1 MLDRTNGATQM
12 APTSDSGEGR
22 SDNNNRGKKNR
33 RVSRRFTL
41 IPLSNPSAFIH
52 PIEDRQVFKVIELA
66 EADAKAEI
74 ARRASG
80 SLRTDTGLMPA
91 FGDDVSHLLPSK
103 EYRRLVAFIDARQ
116 DDLRAKLIV
125 IKWVGRENI
134 DPTPDTLATLLERA
148 REMIEYAGDYLA
160 GKSRLAMYLRRGLK
174 KLHDAENRR
183 K

>member
-1 MLDRTNGATQM
+1 M

-33 RVSRRFTL
+33 RVSRRFAL
-41 IPLSNPSAFIH
+41 IPLSNPPAFIH
-52 PIEDRQVFKVIELA
+52 AIEDRQVFKVIELA
-66 EADAKAEI
+66 EAAEKAES

-80 SLRTDTGLMPA
+80 SLLGDAGLMPA
-91 FGDDVSHLLPSK
+91 IGDDVSHLLPS
-103 EYRRLVAFIDARQ
+103 EEHRRLVAFIDARME
-116 DDLRAKLIV
+116 DLRAKLIV
-125 IKWVGRENI
+125 IKWVGREHI

-148 REMIEYAGDYLA
+148 RDIIEHAGDYLA

-183 K
+183 R